1 MASLKPSTS
10 SRHLSTEEVLA
21 LLEPEEWEVD
31 DPNEVLLEGS
41 DEEFEDLDEL
51 ENGTD
56 NSSNNIQFVNTTAI
70 SFRYGRSVPDRGQF

>member
-21 LLEPEEWEVD
+21 LLEPEEEWEVD

-56 NSSNNIQFVNTTAI
+56 TCFDITHFVNTTAI
-70 SFRYGRSVPDRGQF
+70 SFRYGRSVPD